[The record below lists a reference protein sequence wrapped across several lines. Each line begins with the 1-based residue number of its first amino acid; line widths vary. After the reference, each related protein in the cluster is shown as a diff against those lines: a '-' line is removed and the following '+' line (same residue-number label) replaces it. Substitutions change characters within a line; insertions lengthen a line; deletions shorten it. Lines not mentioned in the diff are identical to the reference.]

1 MAEPKRI
8 CLAATSTL
16 WQAFAS
22 SKVIF
27 RSQATVRPKSISRSR
42 TINHIGSSSQ
52 SQSTAR
58 TETAAR
64 LLDTY
69 GNHILRL
76 AYTYVHNFSD
86 AEDILQDTL
95 VQYLKTTPAFES
107 AAHEKAWLLRT
118 AANLS
123 KNKIKYNRIRI
134 TDELN
139 EELIAEEREDLSFVW
154 EAVSQLPVAQREII
168 HLFYEEGYSTA
179 QIAAIVGRGES
190 TVRSDLTRARKR
202 LKILLKEAYDFA

>member
-1 MAEPKRI
+1 MAGLKRI
-8 CLAATSTL
+8 RQTA
-16 WQAFAS
+16 
-22 SKVIF
+22 
-27 RSQATVRPKSISRSR
+27 VRPKSISQSQAASR
-42 TINHIGSSSQ
+42 TDTSSQ
-52 SQSTAR
+52 SDAAAR

-76 AYTYVHNFSD
+76 SYTYVHNLSD

-95 VQYLKTTPAFES
+95 VQYLKTTPVFEN

-123 KNKIKYNRIRI
+123 KNKIKYNRLRT

-154 EAVSQLPVAQREII
+154 EAVSQLPVPQREII